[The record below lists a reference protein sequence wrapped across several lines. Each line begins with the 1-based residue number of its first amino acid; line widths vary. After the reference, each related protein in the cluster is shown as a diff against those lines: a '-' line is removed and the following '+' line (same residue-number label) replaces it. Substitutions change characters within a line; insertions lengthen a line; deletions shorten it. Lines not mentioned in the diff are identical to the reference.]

1 MLLKLK
7 LTNSECILMPYLLK
21 FCRYFS
27 SERPV
32 TIYHVLKLFL
42 HSQPADS
49 NALLFQGKK
58 NVVSEFYDEIIFQ
71 VP

>member
-1 MLLKLK
+1 
-7 LTNSECILMPYLLK
+7 MPYLLK
-21 FCRYFS
+21 FCCNFA

-32 TIYHVLKLFL
+32 TIYHVLKLFQ
-42 HSQPADS
+42 HGQPADP
-49 NALLFQGKK
+49 NALLLQGKK